1 LRILATSS
9 PKPSPLL
16 PGVPTVDQAGIKG
29 YEVVSWNGVGVP
41 KDTPKEVVDTMNKA
55 MRETLAMPD
64 VKEQLAKVG
73 IVAQGSSPS
82 ELLDRLTSDIKKW
95 NDVVDKAGIARK

>member
-1 LRILATSS
+1 M
-9 PKPSPLL
+9 
-16 PGVPTVDQAGIKG
+16 
-29 YEVVSWNGVGVP
+29 VSWNGVGVP

-55 MRETLAMPD
+55 IRETLAMPD
-64 VKEQLAKVG
+64 VKEQFAKVG
-73 IVAQGSSPS
+73 IVAQASSPA